1 MEASINQCVA
11 DAVEGSFDEYPR
23 HLQSML
29 RLRGRRITDD
39 SKEFGT
45 YREIRFSFG
54 LPAEMFPVDSGG
66 LQLLVNLLAGDMF
79 PTEVLGCQWS
89 DVRVLTVDLPLELR
103 ERAVRSFRRN
113 AHTLDGIRAAFRLPR
128 NRPLLAFSLKPRVG
142 LTFAETRDIT
152 LGVLKAG
159 FNIVELD
166 ARNLALRSAPIEDW
180 IRLGIEAAQV
190 GTHVTAFAPNLSIPA
205 PQLLEIAA
213 AWVSAVSDHG
223 PPVIKVNGG
232 LDGLSSLQA
241 IRVALGGEA
250 SPIVTCYPILRNQL
264 TSAIGESTWV
274 DFLSLS
280 GADIIYPGGR
290 PTFPNERRPVWGSHA
305 DGWSRAARIYDDM
318 ISRHWPMP
326 TIAGGIHPG
335 HLQACYELVGPNV
348 GYFLGGAVAL
358 HPESP
363 VLGAKLCVEVLE
375 NAIALAAE
383 ADSSGDDFAEDLP
396 ARLLRKVEA
405 TRYPKTQL
413 NYFSPANIF
422 GAKVRTPPM
431 TFYRRG

>member
-1 MEASINQCVA
+1 MGN
-11 DAVEGSFDEYPR
+11 
-23 HLQSML
+23 
-29 RLRGRRITDD
+29 
-39 SKEFGT
+39 
-45 YREIRFSFG
+45 
-54 LPAEMFPVDSGG
+54 
-66 LQLLVNLLAGDMF
+66 
-79 PTEVLGCQWS
+79 
-89 DVRVLTVDLPLELR
+89 
-103 ERAVRSFRRN
+103 
-113 AHTLDGIRAAFRLPR
+113 
-128 NRPLLAFSLKPRVG
+128 
-142 LTFAETRDIT
+142 
-152 LGVLKAG
+152 
-159 FNIVELD
+159 
-166 ARNLALRSAPIEDW
+166 
-180 IRLGIEAAQV
+180 
-190 GTHVTAFAPNLSIPA
+190 
-205 PQLLEIAA
+205 
-213 AWVSAVSDHG
+213 
-223 PPVIKVNGG
+223 
-232 LDGLSSLQA
+232 
-241 IRVALGGEA
+241 
-250 SPIVTCYPILRNQL
+250 
-264 TSAIGESTWV
+264 
-274 DFLSLS
+274 FLSLS

-363 VLGAKLCVEVLE
+363 VLGARLCVEVLE